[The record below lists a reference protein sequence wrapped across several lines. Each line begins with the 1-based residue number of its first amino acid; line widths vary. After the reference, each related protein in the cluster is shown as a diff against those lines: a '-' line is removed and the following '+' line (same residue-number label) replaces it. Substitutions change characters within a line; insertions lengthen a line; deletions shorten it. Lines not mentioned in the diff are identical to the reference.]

1 MQSFVTAP
9 SPRRHSE
16 LILLTAFLFLLFSV
30 TGRLF
35 LDYLIAP
42 STTLAPPPAPM
53 ESSSESFIL
62 KQQAALQRNPNNT
75 YAYAQLGL
83 GLLEKVR
90 ITNDPTLYT
99 QAETAFNEA
108 LKRDPQQLDALVG
121 QGILALARHDFTG
134 ALEWADQAWA
144 INPFRAQTLGIMVD
158 ALVELGRYDEAKQ
171 KAQQMIELR
180 PGVPSYTRI
189 SYLRELHGDVPG
201 AIKAM
206 KMARDAGVPGTEAM
220 LWSQVQLGN
229 LYFHSGDLEQAEAI
243 YQEALRYRADYIH
256 AEAALANVQAARGDY
271 SGAIAAYEPIIER
284 SPLPE
289 FALTLAELYEVTGQ
303 PEKANQQYDLVRT
316 LEQRNAS
323 AGMNVDLELALFEA
337 NLANDPAQAVE
348 LARTAYDAQP
358 NIHAAEALSWAL
370 YQNGE
375 YNEAYQY
382 NQEARRLGTQDAHL
396 YYQAGKI
403 VLAMGDKQQAQ
414 AYLQQALDINPYFSI
429 RDAADARRL
438 LAQLAS

>member
-1 MQSFVTAP
+1 MQSVMIRP
-9 SPRRHSE
+9 SPRRYSG
-16 LILLTAFLFLLFSV
+16 LILLTALLFLLFSV

-35 LDYLIAP
+35 LDYFIP
-42 STTLAPPPAPM
+42 SSSTIAPPPAPLM
-53 ESSSESFIL
+53 RSSDSFIL
-62 KQQAALQRNPNNT
+62 KQQAALQHNPNNT

-90 ITNDPTLYT
+90 ITNDPSLYV
-99 QAETAFNEA
+99 QAESAFNEA

-134 ALEWADQAWA
+134 ALEWADKAWA

-158 ALVELGRYDEAKQ
+158 GLVELGRYDEALAKGE
-171 KAQQMIELR
+171 QMIKLR
-180 PGVPSYTRI
+180 PGVPSYSRI
-189 SYLRELHGDVPG
+189 SYLRELHGDVPE

-243 YQEALRYRADYIH
+243 YQEALHYRADYIH
-256 AEAALANVQAARGDY
+256 AEAALANVLAARGDY

-316 LEQRNAS
+316 LEQQNAS
-323 AGMNVDLELALFEA
+323 AGMNVDLELSLFEA

-348 LARTAYDAQP
+348 LARTAYHAQP

-370 YQNGE
+370 YQNGD
-375 YNEAYQY
+375 YKEAYQY
-382 NQEARRLGTQDAHL
+382 NQDARRLGTQDAHL
-396 YYQAGKI
+396 YYHAGKMQ
-403 VLAMGDKQQAQ
+403 LAMGDKQQAQ
-414 AYLQQALDINPYFSI
+414 SYLQQAIDITPYFSI
-429 RDAADARRL
+429 PDAPDARNL
-438 LAQLAS
+438 LAELTR